1 GLWLIGLRPELCCS
15 NTSLASLDSCQSL
28 PVASTTAARSAAATA
43 SFMSSATNAFGAPS
57 GRANPA
63 TLLLTAQAAREDLPK
78 SSSSSRLSIAGL
90 SAKRLR
96 KQLSSW
102 SLSRGK

>member
-1 GLWLIGLRPELCCS
+1 RPELCCS

-43 SFMSSATNAFGAPS
+43 SFHEFRYKRLWSP
-57 GRANPA
+57 
-63 TLLLTAQAAREDLPK
+63 AAREDLPK